1 MRKRFAVML
10 STLASIVLILCILFT
25 ALQLTIND
33 KNFIEYEYARL
44 SLSREMGVSNLDLVS
59 SCERLIDYMEGRV
72 DSIDIQVT
80 VDGEQVLMFEQ
91 EQEISHMADVR
102 LLYQRFRTFRDFGV
116 LLALVLYLLGAVLH
130 IRSAMHTLA
139 SGYVY
144 GAFVIALFA
153 GFLGTWAALDFSNF
167 WTFFHQMLFWN
178 NDWLFD
184 ASTSRMINML
194 PEQFFSD
201 VILRMAILAGV
212 AFVLLL
218 VASAVALASIR
229 KKRRLAREKAIAAR
243 RKARQ
248 ARQQADGR
256 GAEASD
262 AAQAASAEAAAAGA
276 PQQEA

>member
-153 GFLGTWAALDFSNF
+153 GFLGTWAALDFSDF

-248 ARQQADGR
+248 ARQQA
-256 GAEASD
+256 
-262 AAQAASAEAAAAGA
+262 AAQEAEPAETAPAEAAEAGA

>member
-44 SLSREMGVSNLDLVS
+44 SLSRQMGVSNLDLVS

-80 VDGEQVLMFEQ
+80 VNGEQVLMFEQ

-201 VILRMAILAGV
+201 VILRMALLAAV

-218 VASAVALASIR
+218 VVSAVALASIR

-248 ARQQADGR
+248 ARQQA
-256 GAEASD
+256 
-262 AAQAASAEAAAAGA
+262 AAQEAEPAETAPAEAAEAGA

>member
-201 VILRMAILAGV
+201 VILRMALLAAV

-218 VASAVALASIR
+218 VVSAVALASIR

-256 GAEASD
+256 RAEASD
-262 AAQAASAEAAAAGA
+262 AASTEAAAAGA

>member
-167 WTFFHQMLFWN
+167 WTFFHQILFWN

-262 AAQAASAEAAAAGA
+262 AASAEAAAARA

>member
-44 SLSREMGVSNLDLVS
+44 SLSRQMGVSNLDLVS

-248 ARQQADGR
+248 ARQQADVR

-262 AAQAASAEAAAAGA
+262 AASTEAAAAGA

>member
-194 PEQFFSD
+194 PEQFFAD
-201 VILRMAILAGV
+201 VILRMALLAAV

-218 VASAVALASIR
+218 VVSAVALASIR

-262 AAQAASAEAAAAGA
+262 AASAEAAAARA

>member
-80 VDGEQVLMFEQ
+80 VNGEQVLMFEQ

-167 WTFFHQMLFWN
+167 WTFFHRMLFWN

-194 PEQFFSD
+194 PEQFFAD

-262 AAQAASAEAAAAGA
+262 AASAEAAAARA

>member
-218 VASAVALASIR
+218 VVSAVALASIR

-262 AAQAASAEAAAAGA
+262 AASAEAAAAGA

>member
-262 AAQAASAEAAAAGA
+262 AASAEAAAARA

>member
-201 VILRMAILAGV
+201 VILRMALLAAV

-218 VASAVALASIR
+218 VVSAVALASIR

-243 RKARQ
+243 RRARQ
-248 ARQQADGR
+248 ARRQA
-256 GAEASD
+256 
-262 AAQAASAEAAAAGA
+262 AAQEAEPAETAPAEAAAAGA

>member
-243 RKARQ
+243 RRARQ

-256 GAEASD
+256 RAEASD
-262 AAQAASAEAAAAGA
+262 AASTEAAAAGA

>member
-256 GAEASD
+256 RAEASD
-262 AAQAASAEAAAAGA
+262 AASAEAAAAGA

>member
-72 DSIDIQVT
+72 DNIDIQVT
-80 VDGEQVLMFEQ
+80 VNGEQVLMFEQ

-248 ARQQADGR
+248 ARQQA
-256 GAEASD
+256 AVQE
-262 AAQAASAEAAAAGA
+262 AQAVPEEAAAAGV
-276 PQQEA
+276 PEREG

>member
-194 PEQFFSD
+194 PEQFFAD

-243 RKARQ
+243 RKAQQ

-262 AAQAASAEAAAAGA
+262 AASAEAAAAGA

>member
-248 ARQQADGR
+248 ARQQADGCR
-256 GAEASD
+256 AEASD
-262 AAQAASAEAAAAGA
+262 AASAEAAAAGA

>member
-243 RKARQ
+243 RKAQQ

-262 AAQAASAEAAAAGA
+262 AAQAASAEAAAARA

>member
-44 SLSREMGVSNLDLVS
+44 SISREMGVSNLDLVS

-262 AAQAASAEAAAAGA
+262 AASAEAAAARA

>member
-201 VILRMAILAGV
+201 VILRMALLAGV

-248 ARQQADGR
+248 ARQQA
-256 GAEASD
+256 
-262 AAQAASAEAAAAGA
+262 AAQEAEPAETAPAEAAEAGA

>member
-1 MRKRFAVML
+1 M
-10 STLASIVLILCILFT
+10 
-25 ALQLTIND
+25 
-33 KNFIEYEYARL
+33 
-44 SLSREMGVSNLDLVS
+44 SNLDLVS

-194 PEQFFSD
+194 PEQFFAD
-201 VILRMAILAGV
+201 VYTYIYSILAGV

-243 RKARQ
+243 RKAQQ

-262 AAQAASAEAAAAGA
+262 AASAEAAAAGA

>member
-243 RKARQ
+243 RRARQ
-248 ARQQADGR
+248 ARQQA
-256 GAEASD
+256 
-262 AAQAASAEAAAAGA
+262 AAQEAEPAETAPAEAAEAGA

>member
-248 ARQQADGR
+248 ARQQADVR

-262 AAQAASAEAAAAGA
+262 AASAEAAAAGA

>member
-72 DSIDIQVT
+72 DSIDIRVT

-262 AAQAASAEAAAAGA
+262 AASAEAAAARA

>member
-72 DSIDIQVT
+72 DNIDIQVT
-80 VDGEQVLMFEQ
+80 VNGEQVLMFEQ

-262 AAQAASAEAAAAGA
+262 AASAEAAAARA

>member
-194 PEQFFSD
+194 PEQFFAD

-262 AAQAASAEAAAAGA
+262 AASAEAAAAGA

>member
-144 GAFVIALFA
+144 CAFVIALFA

-262 AAQAASAEAAAAGA
+262 AASAEAAAAGA